1 MKNLLRYAHCV
12 WLRIMACKAR
22 KFLPDRHLL
31 IVAPHPDDEIIGCG
45 GLIAH
50 LAKENKTPHVVIM
63 TGGEGSHHGCCD
75 TSSGDIVAARRRLT
89 RNAAAIV
96 GLPIENIHELNYPD
110 GGISM
115 NNAET
120 DRLKALI
127 DELQPDT
134 ILVPHWGEGWSDH
147 IQTAEIVKLVA
158 PRSAKL
164 WMYCVWMW
172 YYNVWRGLDWK
183 NAVQLCMTPAEH
195 RTKLAAMDAY
205 IRPLASC
212 GKPWSGVLPK
222 VFVKANKWN
231 RELYFEVNSLK

>member
-22 KFLPDRHLL
+22 KFLPDRHIL

-50 LAKENKTPHVVIM
+50 LVKENKAPHVVIM

-115 NNAET
+115 NNTET

-147 IQTAEIVKLVA
+147 IQTAEIVKKIA
-158 PRSAKL
+158 PHSAKL
-164 WMYCVWMW
+164 WMYCVWVW
-172 YYNVWRGLDWK
+172 YYNVWRDLDWK
-183 NAVQLCMTPAEH
+183 NAAQLCMTPAEH
-195 RTKLAAMDAY
+195 RIKLDAMDAY
-205 IRPLASC
+205 IRPLAPC

-231 RELYFEVNSLK
+231 RELYFSLK

>member
-22 KFLPDRHLL
+22 KFLPDRHIL

-50 LAKENKTPHVVIM
+50 LVKENKAPHVVIM

-115 NNAET
+115 NNTET

-147 IQTAEIVKLVA
+147 IQTEIVKQIA
-158 PRSAKL
+158 PHSAKL
-164 WMYCVWMW
+164 WMYCVWVW
-172 YYNVWRGLDWK
+172 YYNVWRDLDWK
-183 NAVQLCMTPAEH
+183 NAAQLCMTPAEH
-195 RTKLAAMDAY
+195 RIKLDAMDAY
-205 IRPLASC
+205 IRPLAPC

-231 RELYFEVNSLK
+231 RELYFSLK